1 MLMAFK
7 CDKIVRNITNHS
19 ILNLMYHGV
28 VLKNSDF
35 FSPRHITIDQF
46 ERHLVYFRREFDIIS
61 IPEAFKYK
69 KSGNTPPPE
78 NINYLF

>member
-1 MLMAFK
+1 
-7 CDKIVRNITNHS
+7 
-19 ILNLMYHGV
+19 MYHGV

-69 KSGNTPPPE
+69 KSGNTPPGE
-78 NINYLF
+78 H